1 NGPYCSLKPNAGSEK
16 CWVWMANDYAEG
28 EQRTEQFA
36 LKFGNPDL
44 AKAFE
49 KAFNEAKQENA
60 DIISGEKA
68 VKKEAEK
75 KEEKG
80 EEKKEERF
88 AATMTTGGDQHFW
101 DETRKPWNDLEN
113 ERRPV
118 KPQKKASGSRVT
130 QDTGKASQ
138 AMAGYFA
145 DMVMQ
150 QAINDKMKASA
161 AGDTTGFGMK
171 YSLPPQV
178 ALPSGK
184 KRGEESSDE
193 ADSDRDNE
201 KAGNTDLD
209 LEAIRA
215 QRLAKLKAE
224 HKAAAENRAKGHGE
238 LNEITE
244 AEFLDTV
251 TKSDK
256 AIVHFYHRSFRKC
269 KVIDKHLNLLAP
281 LLLDIKVARLDAQKA
296 PFFVERLRIRVL
308 PTTVLFV
315 KGIASGSCIE
325 SYGQHVA
332 AESLKSDFESP
343 LCNQLQEGYAGQ
355 VYHIVGFEGLRC
367 IDGEDITT
375 LSLAKV
381 LYENDM
387 VSDGELENLEQVPSR
402 FCSCYVSRRI
412 ACVGTATGEHSRLLL
427 YFGKNAGA
435 TKGRLEVANP
445 GRQHHLD
452 SSATIVPGQE
462 RTPATR
468 TTLKTVGNSY
478 IGLGKFDGIGDDP
491 VRLAQAIAYI
501 EGAIEAA
508 GEDLTEGVAKL
519 YRDLG
524 MHYHRANKLD
534 RAVEAYRQAC
544 AVLDRMIKETPA
556 GNVERLRALR
566 YQLASAYSCLSVA
579 VRERDGDDG
588 IPEALSICN
597 QALELRKACV
607 GAKHLSVAECLNN
620 AAGMLHVQGSY
631 ERAVELY
638 SEALQILLTHTGG
651 KEENRF
657 VAMTYFNIGL
667 AYEKLGKLE
676 GAADAME
683 KSVNLSAHLWGPS
696 NENVK
701 EMLKQ
706 LTRVVAEIR
715 KRKPKEP
722 ENRPMQGPQDDPEKN
737 KSRLW

>member
-1 NGPYCSLKPNAGSEK
+1 MSLRARRVLVRPLASTRGFGS
-16 CWVWMANDYAEG
+16 
-28 EQRTEQFA
+28 
-36 LKFGNPDL
+36 
-44 AKAFE
+44 
-49 KAFNEAKQENA
+49 
-60 DIISGEKA
+60 ISGRMP
-68 VKKEAEK
+68 
-75 KEEKG
+75 G
-80 EEKKEERF
+80 
-88 AATMTTGGDQHFW
+88 Q
-101 DETRKPWNDLEN
+101 
-113 ERRPV
+113 
-118 KPQKKASGSRVT
+118 
-130 QDTGKASQ
+130 
-138 AMAGYFA
+138 
-145 DMVMQ
+145 
-150 QAINDKMKASA
+150 
-161 AGDTTGFGMK
+161 
-171 YSLPPQV
+171 
-178 ALPSGK
+178 PS
-184 KRGEESSDE
+184 
-193 ADSDRDNE
+193 
-201 KAGNTDLD
+201 
-209 LEAIRA
+209 
-215 QRLAKLKAE
+215 
-224 HKAAAENRAKGHGE
+224 
-238 LNEITE
+238 
-244 AEFLDTV
+244 
-251 TKSDK
+251 
-256 AIVHFYHRSFRKC
+256 
-269 KVIDKHLNLLAP
+269 
-281 LLLDIKVARLDAQKA
+281 
-296 PFFVERLRIRVL
+296 
-308 PTTVLFV
+308 
-315 KGIASGSCIE
+315 
-325 SYGQHVA
+325 
-332 AESLKSDFESP
+332 
-343 LCNQLQEGYAGQ
+343 
-355 VYHIVGFEGLRC
+355 
-367 IDGEDITT
+367 
-375 LSLAKV
+375 
-381 LYENDM
+381 
-387 VSDGELENLEQVPSR
+387 
-402 FCSCYVSRRI
+402 
-412 ACVGTATGEHSRLLL
+412 
-427 YFGKNAGA
+427 
-435 TKGRLEVANP
+435 
-445 GRQHHLD
+445 RQHHLD
-452 SSATIVPGQE
+452 SSATIMPGQE

-468 TTLKTVGNSY
+468 ATLKTVGNSY

-524 MHYHRANKLD
+524 MHFHRANKLD

-638 SEALQILLTHTGG
+638 SEALQILLAHTGG

-683 KSVNLSAHLWGPS
+683 KGVNLSAHLWGPS

>member
-1 NGPYCSLKPNAGSEK
+1 
-16 CWVWMANDYAEG
+16 
-28 EQRTEQFA
+28 
-36 LKFGNPDL
+36 
-44 AKAFE
+44 
-49 KAFNEAKQENA
+49 
-60 DIISGEKA
+60 
-68 VKKEAEK
+68 
-75 KEEKG
+75 
-80 EEKKEERF
+80 
-88 AATMTTGGDQHFW
+88 MTTGGDQHFW

-118 KPQKKASGSRVT
+118 KPQKKASGSKVT

-193 ADSDRDNE
+193 TDSDRDNE

-269 KVIDKHLNLLAP
+269 KVIDKHLGLLAP
-281 LLLDIKVARLDAQKA
+281 SLLDIKMARLDAQKA

-315 KGIASGSCIE
+315 KGIA
-325 SYGQHVA
+325 
-332 AESLKSDFESP
+332 
-343 LCNQLQEGYAGQ
+343 

-387 VSDGELENLEQVPSR
+387 VSDGELDNLER
-402 FCSCYVSRRI
+402 TFG
-412 ACVGTATGEHSRLLL
+412 AEH
-427 YFGKNAGA
+427 N
-435 TKGRLEVANP
+435 
-445 GRQHHLD
+445 
-452 SSATIVPGQE
+452 
-462 RTPATR
+462 
-468 TTLKTVGNSY
+468 
-478 IGLGKFDGIGDDP
+478 
-491 VRLAQAIAYI
+491 
-501 EGAIEAA
+501 
-508 GEDLTEGVAKL
+508 
-519 YRDLG
+519 
-524 MHYHRANKLD
+524 RA
-534 RAVEAYRQAC
+534 E
-544 AVLDRMIKETPA
+544 
-556 GNVERLRALR
+556 
-566 YQLASAYSCLSVA
+566 
-579 VRERDGDDG
+579 
-588 IPEALSICN
+588 
-597 QALELRKACV
+597 
-607 GAKHLSVAECLNN
+607 
-620 AAGMLHVQGSY
+620 QGS
-631 ERAVELY
+631 VEVDDDD
-638 SEALQILLTHTGG
+638 E
-651 KEENRF
+651 
-657 VAMTYFNIGL
+657 FN
-667 AYEKLGKLE
+667 
-676 GAADAME
+676 
-683 KSVNLSAHLWGPS
+683 
-696 NENVK
+696 
-701 EMLKQ
+701 
-706 LTRVVAEIR
+706 
-715 KRKPKEP
+715 
-722 ENRPMQGPQDDPEKN
+722 
-737 KSRLW
+737 